1 MNLLF
6 KLAQPALFSLDAEK
20 AHGLTI
26 AGLKAGIHPR
36 FDGARDPRLAV
47 TIGGTETGLVFPNPL
62 GMAAGFDKHCEVPN
76 ALHALGFGHAEIGTV
91 TPQPQPGNPKP
102 RAFRLPRVKGVI
114 NRYGFNSD
122 GHTVIRARLAS
133 LRANE
138 ITSPIG
144 VNLGAN
150 KSSEDFA
157 ADYVTGLEAFAGLA
171 DYFTVNISSPNTPG
185 LRSLQGQAP
194 LSDLLNRVDAARPEA
209 NTKGGARPPVFLK
222 IAPDLNEDELDDI
235 ATALLASQ
243 IDGLIVSNTTLSRAG
258 TQGCVHR
265 DQAGGLSG
273 RPLFERSTIMLA
285 RMRKRL
291 PTAFPLIGVGGIS
304 SAADA
309 LAKVEAGA
317 SLVQVYTGLVYEGP
331 GLVKDILSAMSHHL
345 DQTGADRITD
355 LVGTKT
361 DAWAGRAIPEA

>member
-36 FDGARDPRLAV
+36 FDGTRDPRLAV
-47 TIGGTETGLVFPNPL
+47 TIGDPKTGLTFPNPL
-62 GMAAGFDKHCEVPN
+62 GMAAGFDKHCEVPH

-91 TPQPQPGNPKP
+91 TPLPQPGNPKP

-122 GHTVIRARLAS
+122 GHTVVRARLAS
-133 LRANE
+133 LRANT
-138 ITSPIG
+138 ITSPVG

-150 KSSEDFA
+150 KTSEDFA

-194 LSDLLNRVDAARPEA
+194 LTDLLNRVDAARPAA
-209 NTKGGARPPVFLK
+209 NTLSDARPPVFLK
-222 IAPDLNEDELDDI
+222 IAPDLDAGEMDDI
-235 ATALLASQ
+235 ATALMASQ
-243 IDGLIVSNTTLSRAG
+243 LDGLIVSNTTLSRGG
-258 TQGCVHR
+258 TQGSVHR

-285 RMRKRL
+285 RMRRRL
-291 PTAFPLIGVGGIS
+291 PAAFPIIGVGGVS

-309 LAKVEAGA
+309 LVKVEAGA

-331 GLVKDILSAMSHHL
+331 GLVKDILKGMSRHL
-345 DQTGADRITD
+345 DRTGANSIID

-361 DAWAGRAIPEA
+361 EAWANRSIPEA